1 MIWLTGKTE
10 AIPRERVREA
20 SEKRVQ
26 PEVGQGF
33 ELSNEE
39 ILGWT
44 TNTQNWWSNYNT
56 GDYNQYPLKEMNMK
70 KNVYTT

>member
-39 ILGWT
+39 IIGLDHKY
-44 TNTQNWWSNYNT
+44 SE
-56 GDYNQYPLKEMNMK
+56 LMK
-70 KNVYTT
+70 